1 MNNGWIKLHRQTL
14 DNPVVM
20 KSPDH
25 LAVWMWLLLNATH
38 SDYDI
43 DYEGKRIT
51 LKAGQLTTG
60 RKYISKELKINE
72 SKIQRILKTF
82 EIEQQIKQ
90 QTSPR
95 CRLISIVKW
104 SDYQISEQQSEQQVN
119 NNRTLNNKDKNNKN
133 NYNLEFDEIWKLYPV
148 KKNKHISFLKYKKA
162 LKDKSHDQ
170 LKTILQTHISS
181 WVGKEKQYLPH
192 LSTWLNQK
200 RYLDEI
206 TKEDNQPL
214 EKTKKHKYECY
225 KCEDKI
231 TLDKEIDSVDR
242 YHKGCG
248 GEYEVQGSVLLQN
261 RKGIVKPPPIKT
273 EQQKEIENLTKMV
286 AEGFKA

>member
-1 MNNGWIKLHRQTL
+1 MMSNGWIKLHRQTL

-25 LAVWMWLLLNATH
+25 LAVWMWLLLSATH
-38 SDYDI
+38 SNRDCDF
-43 DYEGKRIT
+43 DGKRIT

-72 SKIQRILKTF
+72 SKIQLILKTF

-104 SDYQISEQQSEQQVN
+104 SDYQITEQQSEQQVN

-133 NYNLEFDEIWKLYPV
+133 NYSVEFDEIWKLYPV
-148 KKNKHISFLKYKKA
+148 KKNKHISFLKYKQA
-162 LKDKSHDQ
+162 LKDKSHNQ
-170 LKTILQTHISS
+170 LKDILEKHISS
-181 WVGKEKQYLPH
+181 WVGKEKQYIPH

-206 TKEDNQPL
+206 TKEDNQPV
-214 EKTKKHKYECY
+214 KQQINKKYICDG
-225 KCEDKI
+225 CDTDKV
-231 TLDKEIDSVDR
+231 VDGELR
-242 YHKGCG
+242 SDDLFCGCG
-248 GEYEVQGSVLLQN
+248 GEFLQEWEYKH

-273 EQQKEIENLTKMV
+273 EQQKEIENLNKIL
-286 AEGFKA
+286 AEGWKT